1 MAYLAFKAAVSGLL
15 VLLVSEIARRS
26 PGIGGLIASLPIVSV
41 LAFIWL
47 WHDTADVE
55 RIAAQAESTFW
66 FLLPSLPM
74 FLLLPSLLRAEVGF
88 WPALLVSCAATM
100 ALYVA
105 TAWLL
110 ARFGVNI

>member
-1 MAYLAFKAAVSGLL
+1 
-15 VLLVSEIARRS
+15 
-26 PGIGGLIASLPIVSV
+26 V

-47 WHDTADVE
+47 WRDTADVQL
-55 RIAAQAESTFW
+55 IAAQAESTFW

-74 FLLLPSLLRAEVGF
+74 FLVMPGLLRAGLSF
-88 WPALLVSCAATM
+88 WPALLASCAVTM